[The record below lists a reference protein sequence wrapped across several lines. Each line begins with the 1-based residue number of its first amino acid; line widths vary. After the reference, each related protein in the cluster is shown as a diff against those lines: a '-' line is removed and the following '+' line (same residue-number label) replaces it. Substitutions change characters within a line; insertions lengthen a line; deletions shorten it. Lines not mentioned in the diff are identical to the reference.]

1 MKILFNSLL
10 IVLHLNLSKQAEK
23 KTLNWSKQKKHIKYE
38 KNKLNN
44 TCFNFMAL
52 SCLSWVIK
60 FEFSTSEVN
69 HIDGPYLE
77 H

>member
-44 TCFNFMAL
+44 TCFNFID
-52 SCLSWVIK
+52 SSK
-60 FEFSTSEVN
+60 FILISLF
-69 HIDGPYLE
+69 IQ
-77 H
+77 